1 MVNKLKLATFLVLL
15 AAPFVAY
22 GDAVDCSGATHYSSD
37 HRYKKGDRVW
47 YRDMM
52 YNRYSCDKAECYGV
66 NPGKDDT
73 WKFDGHCDK
82 DPS

>member
-1 MVNKLKLATFLVLL
+1 MPKLKLLSCALL
-15 AAPFVAY
+15 IAIPFVAY
-22 GDAVDCSGATHYSSD
+22 GDAVDCGGVPHYNSD

-47 YRDMM
+47 FRDMM
-52 YNRYSCDKAECYGV
+52 YNRYSCAKDECYGK
-66 NPGKDDT
+66 NPGNDDT